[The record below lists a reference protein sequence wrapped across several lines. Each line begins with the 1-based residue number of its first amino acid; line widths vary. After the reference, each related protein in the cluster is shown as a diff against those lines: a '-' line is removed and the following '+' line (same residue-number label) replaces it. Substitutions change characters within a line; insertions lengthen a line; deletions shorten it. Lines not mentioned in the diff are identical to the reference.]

1 MPLACFYLYDYLFR
15 VKHESMFI
23 SRLFLFPQK
32 PLLLREPCDAVIAV
46 ASLRDISCS
55 DGHAIFKVQVRSQ
68 EHFSE
73 KIALSRISKRWKN
86 ALKTQISTLMDKS
99 GKRQNLMGGH
109 RYTPKTHYSVT
120 AQRFVRRARCD
131 AGTAFA
137 ETGISDY
144 DKLSKEQFVSLI
156 ETLKL
161 SKYLKAPSTGEGKQ
175 NRKCRTASEKETQI
189 RKPRHLLNA
198 GVGVLFPCNALE
210 FLAQSRSC
218 ALKNQAVSR
227 LCGVS

>member
-1 MPLACFYLYDYLFR
+1 MQLLEFLNSNKYITLNQNCKILSCNSQDKILPIA
-15 VKHESMFI
+15 
-23 SRLFLFPQK
+23 RLL
-32 PLLLREPCDAVIAV
+32 
-46 ASLRDISCS
+46 
-55 DGHAIFKVQVRSQ
+55 
-68 EHFSE
+68 
-73 KIALSRISKRWKN
+73 
-86 ALKTQISTLMDKS
+86 
-99 GKRQNLMGGH
+99 
-109 RYTPKTHYSVT
+109 
-120 AQRFVRRARCD
+120 
-131 AGTAFA
+131 GTAFA

-156 ETLKL
+156 ETPKL
-161 SKYLKAPSTGEGKQ
+161 SKYLKAPSTGEGRQ

-210 FLAQSRSC
+210 FLVQSRFC